1 MAGLLLYAYGFTARS
16 IYGTKLDRER
26 AEKADEQ
33 SRTRAAFAASS
44 AAVATAS
51 SRVTA
56 APGDRKPAGL
66 GEGGAGST
74 NAGSSEN
81 LLPKCPELTL
91 GMKRSDIPAECFKPY
106 SAGHVGAKQ
115 QQTRKQ
121 RETKSTRTEPAGKPP
136 VDGEVRA

>member
-56 APGDRKPAGL
+56 APGDRKSV
-66 GEGGAGST
+66 GGAGST
-74 NAGSSEN
+74 NAGSSEDV
-81 LLPKCPELTL
+81 LPKCPELTL

-121 RETKSTRTEPAGKPP
+121 REAKSTRTEPAGKPP